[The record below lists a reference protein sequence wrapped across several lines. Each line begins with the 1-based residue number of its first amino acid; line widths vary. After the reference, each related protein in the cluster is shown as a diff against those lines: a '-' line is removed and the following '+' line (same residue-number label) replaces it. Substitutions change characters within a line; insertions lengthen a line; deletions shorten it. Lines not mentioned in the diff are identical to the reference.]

1 MMDLFQIITD
11 RIVAELEQGII
22 PWQKP
27 RSGVQGAIS
36 HTTGM
41 RYSLLNQMLLGCRS
55 GEFVTFKE
63 AQREGGYIKKGEK
76 ASMIVFW
83 KFLDAAKR
91 DDEGNVVHGTDGKP
105 VMESV
110 PFLRYYNVFHI
121 DQCEG
126 IQPRFEEDPTPG
138 EYLTLDDAADQIV
151 KDYIQR
157 SGVKLTIQ
165 HSDRAFYSP
174 SSDSV
179 TVPELAQYTSVSE
192 YYSTFF
198 HELTHSTGHASR
210 LNRLSKEAS
219 FGSELYSKEE
229 LIAELGAAFLVNHV
243 GLETDGSFRNSAGY
257 IQSWLKELKDDK
269 RLIVSAAGKADKA
282 VAMILGNPLDE

>member
-22 PWQKP
+22 SWKKPW
-27 RSGVQGAIS
+27 SSAQGAIS
-36 HTTGM
+36 HTTGK

-63 AQREGGYIKKGEK
+63 AQREGGHIRKGEK

-83 KFLDAAKR
+83 KFLDSAKR
-91 DDEGNVVHGTDGKP
+91 DDDGNVVHGADGKP

-126 IQPRFEEDPTPG
+126 IRPRFAEEAKPG
-138 EYLTLDDAADQIV
+138 EQLSPDEAADRIV
-151 KDYIQR
+151 EDYIQR
-157 SGVKLTIQ
+157 SGVKLHVQ

-179 TVPELAQYTSVSE
+179 TVPDCTVHQRQRVLQHALSRTDAQHRTCE
-192 YYSTFF
+192 PPKQT
-198 HELTHSTGHASR
+198 EQG
-210 LNRLSKEAS
+210 SKFRQRS
-219 FGSELYSKEE
+219 LFQGR
-229 LIAELGAAFLVNHV
+229 
-243 GLETDGSFRNSAGY
+243 TDC
-257 IQSWLKELKDDK
+257 
-269 RLIVSAAGKADKA
+269 
-282 VAMILGNPLDE
+282 